1 MKNLIAAVLVFVSFS
16 AFGQKE
22 LDPWDFVGSWTYS
35 ECLNVFVFYPENNIL
50 KIKLVEKYTGYT
62 ADMSILGVE
71 KDSLIT
77 ELYTPKNNWY
87 VRKVFYIEN
96 NILIAKTTG
105 NSNKTEHFKKI

>member
-1 MKNLIAAVLVFVSFS
+1 LF
-16 AFGQKE
+16 AFFCSTSLFAQKE
-22 LDPWDFVGSWTYS
+22 LDPWDFVGSWTYP

-62 ADMSILGVE
+62 ADMSILSVK

-105 NSNKTEHFKKI
+105 NSNKTEYYKKI